1 MSEASLKSIT
11 VGNGPAERRIAVRLR
26 EGQAP
31 GVVWLGGFKSDMQGT
46 KAVALDEWAA
56 RTGRACLR
64 FDYSGHGESG
74 GAFTDGTIGRWLEDS
89 VAVFESFATGPQIVV
104 GSSMG
109 GWMALLLAR
118 ELRRR
123 AASGAKLR
131 GSLAG
136 MVLVA
141 PAPDFT
147 DWGFSADEKM
157 YLLQHGR
164 LERPN
169 PYGPAPT
176 VYTRRFWQSGEANR
190 LMFGEIA
197 ITCPVRFL
205 QGQKD
210 VDVPWHRTCR
220 LAEMLAS
227 SDVQT
232 WLVKDG
238 DHRLSRDT
246 DVALLIRAVE
256 DVLP

>member
-1 MSEASLKSIT
+1 
-11 VGNGPAERRIAVRLR
+11 
-26 EGQAP
+26 
-31 GVVWLGGFKSDMQGT
+31 
-46 KAVALDEWAA
+46 
-56 RTGRACLR
+56 
-64 FDYSGHGESG
+64 
-74 GAFTDGTIGRWLEDS
+74 
-89 VAVFESFATGPQIVV
+89 
-104 GSSMG
+104 
-109 GWMALLLAR
+109 
-118 ELRRR
+118 
-123 AASGAKLR
+123 
-131 GSLAG
+131 
-136 MVLVA
+136 
-141 PAPDFT
+141 
-147 DWGFSADEKM
+147 M

-190 LMFGEIA
+190 LMFGEIGV
-197 ITCPVRFL
+197 TCPVRFL

-210 VDVPWHRTCR
+210 NDVPWHRTCR

-238 DHRLSRDT
+238 DHRLSRDA